1 MDMDASAYIA
11 EQIPLLRQLHAQLAL
26 PPTALADDTARI
38 DAAVRAA
45 IVSVVR
51 GREDEVAVWE
61 ARIADGKRA
70 LAGLARAVGEKGR
83 SVINANRR
91 DSEPTDV
98 REARGEV
105 KLTLGCPAIAA
116 CTAC

>member
-1 MDMDASAYIA
+1 MTETMDASAYIA
-11 EQIPLLRQLHAQLAL
+11 EQLPLLQHLHTQLAL

-51 GREDEVAVWE
+51 SREDEVAVWE

-70 LAGLARAVGEKGR
+70 LASLARAVGERGR
-83 SVINANRR
+83 SVVNANRR
-91 DSEPTDV
+91 ESEAV
-98 REARGEV
+98 EVSARTWRNVTRGW
-105 KLTLGCPAIAA
+105 G
-116 CTAC
+116 

>member
-1 MDMDASAYIA
+1 MEMDASAYIA

-26 PPTALADDTARI
+26 APTALADDTARI

-51 GREDEVAVWE
+51 SREDEVAVWE

-70 LAGLARAVGEKGR
+70 LAGLARAVGEAGR
-83 SVINANRR
+83 SVVNANRR
-91 DSEPTDV
+91 DSEPNDV
-98 REARGEV
+98 G
-105 KLTLGCPAIAA
+105 
-116 CTAC
+116 